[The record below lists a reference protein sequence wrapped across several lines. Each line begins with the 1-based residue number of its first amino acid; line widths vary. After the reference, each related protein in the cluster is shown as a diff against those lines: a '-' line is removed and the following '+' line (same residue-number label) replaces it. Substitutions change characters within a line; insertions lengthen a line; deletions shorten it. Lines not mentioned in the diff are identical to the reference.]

1 MIRKIFYF
9 QRETGFLSGE
19 SSRRIDSVEDHV
31 CVHESSPG
39 HCTHSLHG
47 SRFPTFASF
56 SFFSYFFFLFFFF
69 SLQGLLFLF
78 LRLPLCRLI
87 PGLLLSPLP
96 YTGLPRPSADQRT
109 ASRYFI
115 GFIRGNIWRT
125 DKGALRKSL
134 GGWFVHFSARLLASI
149 YL

>member
-31 CVHESSPG
+31 CVHESVIARTP
-39 HCTHSLHG
+39 CTDPDFQRSHL
-47 SRFPTFASF
+47 FP
-56 SFFSYFFFLFFFF
+56 FFLIFSFFF
-69 SLQGLLFLF
+69 SLQSLLFLF